1 MNGDRRATS
10 SSRVLLRPRF
20 RRWFTVA
27 DATAFVEALRSH
39 GDVRDSPGPPSQAV
53 RDPDD
58 DYLVA
63 LAEAADA
70 VIVTGDDDL
79 LGADLLSQPSAATK
93 TGPEPSARRGQWAAE
108 ACELTRATRGADRLF
123 ADPGPLGFAVRG
135 LASRSST
142 SASWQ
147 VSTLTQE
154 RGLPKSYEQSRGPRK
169 SCGPIA

>member
-1 MNGDRRATS
+1 VIDPNVWVFALINPDGAPARVARAVAEGRVSAVLTEHLLDELAG
-10 SSRVLLRPRF
+10 VLLRPRF

-27 DATAFVEALRSH
+27 DAAAFVEALRSH

-79 LGADLLSQPSAATK
+79 LGADLI
-93 TGPEPSARRGQWAAE
+93 RRAITPRQ
-108 ACELTRATRGADRLF
+108 LLDR
-123 ADPGPLGFAVRG
+123 
-135 LASRSST
+135 
-142 SASWQ
+142 
-147 VSTLTQE
+147 
-154 RGLPKSYEQSRGPRK
+154 
-169 SCGPIA
+169 IA